1 MKKTITLTLLMLL
14 TCVTGINA
22 SKKYAD
28 LSQVKAE
35 GANGSWNAETKSFAW
50 TNSNDARIVLT
61 GLSGDLSEYTALM
74 LETTDYTA
82 SYRVDIRY
90 KDTDG
95 KVQTLLGGDNTA
107 AFWSAG
113 SKTVSLTAKLTEEQ
127 RKNITDIRVNT
138 NSSKGSIT
146 INKAYL
152 VKPLTALDFANGVAS
167 IDLTDIVTEGAT
179 YDDQTGVVTSTGGSK
194 PGSFSISLPS
204 EVIDLSEVSK
214 ITVEHEGD
222 DIVKNLAIKSS
233 SKTLGTLFSSKYVLD
248 MTTNSNFGGKND
260 ERTAVTSITW
270 ELNSTSGSMTIKSIT
285 FTQGFSKIT
294 IGESQYATF
303 VTTIPLN
310 FTGSNVKA
318 FAVKMDNGAIT
329 YTQLTDNVPAG
340 SPILVYAAAAGT
352 YYVPVA
358 SSAGAITNS
367 LHGSATESKEADG
380 TQYILANGSA
390 GLGWYQATSGTTIA
404 AGKAY
409 LEISSNNAKPF
420 YAIGDNTVTAIGSVD
435 IRNTKHE
442 APAYNLAGQRIGKS
456 YKGIV
461 VKNGR
466 KYIVK

>member
-1 MKKTITLTLLMLL
+1 MLL

-28 LSQVKAE
+28 LSADQK
-35 GANGSWNAETKSFAW
+35 NGNGIWTASTKTFAW
-50 TNSNDARIVLT
+50 TQSSYAYMVLT
-61 GLSGDLSEYTALM
+61 GLEGDLSEYTSLVLDIADF
-74 LETTDYTA
+74 T
-82 SYRVDIRY
+82 SSFRVDFVCADTIIKGQSGDFGSAFY
-90 KDTDG
+90 SGTTPKTISLSKNLPSAFIKDV
-95 KVQTLLGGDNTA
+95 KA
-107 AFWSAG
+107 
-113 SKTVSLTAKLTEEQ
+113 
-127 RKNITDIRVNT
+127 IRVST
-138 NSSKGSIT
+138 NSGSGSVT

-152 VKPLTALDFANGVAS
+152 VKPLTALDFVDGVATL
-167 IDLTDIVTEGAT
+167 DLTDITASKAT
-179 YDDQTGVVTSTGGSK
+179 YDDQTGMVTSTGS
-194 PGSFSISLPS
+194 GSFSISLPS
-204 EVIDLSEVSK
+204 EGIDLSEVSK

-222 DIVKNLAIKSS
+222 DIVNNLAIKSS
-233 SKTLGTLFSSKYVLD
+233 SKTLGTLYSSKYVLD

-318 FAVKMDNGAIT
+318 FAVKMDNGTIT

-367 LHGSATESKEADG
+367 LHGSATESKKVDG

>member
-1 MKKTITLTLLMLL
+1 MLL

-35 GANGSWNAETKSFAW
+35 GANGSWNAETKSFGW
-50 TNSNDARIVLT
+50 TTGNDARIVLP
-61 GLSGDLSEYTALM
+61 GLSGDLSDYTTLV
-74 LETTDYTA
+74 LETADYNG
-82 SYRVDIRY
+82 SYRVDFKY
-90 KDTDG
+90 TDADG
-95 KVQTLLGGDNTA
+95 KEQTIKGADGGKG
-107 AFWSAG
+107 AFGSAG
-113 SKTVSLTAKLTEEQ
+113 TKILTLSNEITAEQLKTVTK
-127 RKNITDIRVNT
+127 IIINT
-138 NSSKGSIT
+138 NSYQVGSIT

-152 VKPLTALDFANGVAS
+152 VKPLTALDFVNGVATL
-167 IDLTDIVTEGAT
+167 DLTDITASTAT
-179 YDDQTGVVTSTGGSK
+179 YDDQTGMVTSTGS
-194 PGSFSISLPS
+194 GSFSISLPS
-204 EVIDLSEVSK
+204 EGIDLSEVSK